1 MIVSPSDFSAHP
13 DKCFGKNCLSF
24 LDFTV
29 LTSGLLEFLSPGRK
43 DMYYFYFKFLFVF
56 QLHETLD
63 ELEDVRRQLLTSKK
77 KNQKLLAEMQDS
89 KLHLEEQMS
98 HNNDL
103 ERKQR
108 R

>member
-1 MIVSPSDFSAHP
+1 MRPV
-13 DKCFGKNCLSF
+13 KWVKTVGK
-24 LDFTV
+24 D
-29 LTSGLLEFLSPGRK
+29 RK
-43 DMYYFYFKFLFVF
+43 DLYYCKFKFLFVF

>member
-1 MIVSPSDFSAHP
+1 
-13 DKCFGKNCLSF
+13 
-24 LDFTV
+24 
-29 LTSGLLEFLSPGRK
+29 
-43 DMYYFYFKFLFVF
+43 MYYSKFKFFFVF

-108 R
+108 RYCTASQE